1 MELTVSNHVTFLS
14 PKSIHQ
20 PRGYSHA
27 AKIGPGTVLFVAG
40 QVALDVNGNLVGSGD
55 VRAQSQQVFKNLQ
68 AVVEAA
74 GGKFRDIVKLNVYIV
89 DVSKLADHR
98 EVRDRYIDVN
108 NPPTSTVV
116 PVAALFR
123 PEFLIE
129 IEAVAALQA

>member
-1 MELTVSNHVTFLS
+1 MSNHVTFLS
-14 PKSIHQ
+14 PKSIHE

-27 AKIGPGTVLFVAG
+27 AKIGSGTVLFVAG
-40 QVALDVNGNLVGSGD
+40 QVALDANGNLVGSGD

-74 GGKFRDIVKLNVYIV
+74 GGKFRDIVKLNIYIV
-89 DVSKLADHR
+89 DVSKLADYR

>member
-1 MELTVSNHVTFLS
+1 MSNHVTFLS
-14 PKSIHQ
+14 PKSIHE
-20 PRGYSHA
+20 PRGYSHT

-40 QVALDVNGNLVGSGD
+40 QVALDATGNLVGSGD
-55 VRAQSQQVFKNLQ
+55 FHAQSQQVFKNLQ
-68 AVVEAA
+68 AAVEAA
-74 GGKFRDIVKLNVYIV
+74 GGKFRDIAKLNVYV
-89 DVSKLADHR
+89 LDVSKLAEYR